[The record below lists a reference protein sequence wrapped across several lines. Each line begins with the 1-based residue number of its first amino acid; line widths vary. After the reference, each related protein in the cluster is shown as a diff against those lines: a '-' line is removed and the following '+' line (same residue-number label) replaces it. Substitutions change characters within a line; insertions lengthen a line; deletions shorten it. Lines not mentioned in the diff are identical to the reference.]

1 MKNHLKKYLIYYLV
15 AFVVFVLPSSP
26 ELLTSNPFEKIS
38 DEDIDEFFKSEV
50 VKDIESKSFISKMR
64 NFGDLETKFK
74 TEIEE
79 PALRSSKYVRK
90 GQSSN
95 TGRFSLSP
103 GGSSGNAGK
112 GVTRGRFRLFAGGG
126 GSGGSG
132 GGGGAGSLYIRGI
145 GKRHMFTAF

>member
-1 MKNHLKKYLIYYLV
+1 MIDHIKRFLPHYSLLAILYFPVIFIYTPYPENTNN
-15 AFVVFVLPSSP
+15 FVNEAALTNDVLTN
-26 ELLTSNPFEKIS
+26 E
-38 DEDIDEFFKSEV
+38 
-50 VKDIESKSFISKMR
+50 IESKSMPSVLR

-79 PALRSSKYVRK
+79 PALRSSKFARK
-90 GQSSN
+90 GQSFN

-126 GSGGSG
+126 GSGGGGG

-145 GKRHMFTAF
+145 GKRNVISRF